1 MGNSKS
7 EPRLCGAATRS
18 GGTCRASAMRN
29 ARNGRCWLHGGKS
42 SAEKILKVAKQAPR
56 PGKTDAGAAPTQSVP
71 GRQPAPYSGA
81 VLPGEST
88 LFATLPVG
96 TVDDELR
103 LCRLR
108 LGRAAAAEAKLIAN
122 GESDGLTRI
131 QDEINRITTRIDRL
145 ENRRA
150 QLLALAAAAAAAGIA
165 PDNTPGDPHELARAI
180 RAALDEIESVTAPDG
195 DSSDGDA
202 DA

>member
-1 MGNSKS
+1 VH
-7 EPRLCGAATRS
+7 
-18 GGTCRASAMRN
+18 GGTSSVKEKPKAAKRAP
-29 ARNGRCWLHGGKS
+29 
-42 SAEKILKVAKQAPR
+42 KQC
-56 PGKTDAGAAPTQSVP
+56 KNDAGAAATQP
-71 GRQPAPYSGA
+71 GRGQQPAPYTEA
-81 VLPGEST
+81 VLPGESS
-88 LFATLPVG
+88 LFAALPVG
-96 TVDDELR
+96 TVDGELR

-108 LGRAAAAEAKLIAN
+108 LGRAAAAEASLIAS
-122 GESDGLTRI
+122 GETEGLTRI

-165 PDNTPGDPHELARAI
+165 PDDSPDDPHSLARAI
-180 RAALDEIESVTAPDG
+180 RAALDEIESATAPDG